1 MTVRMTRD
9 SSRSPV
15 LGIFLTT
22 LALVPMVTACT
33 KAVQET
39 VPAQYAAEREE
50 GGGRIVG
57 AIAKDGTTW
66 SFQDPGASILVGEQL
81 VGKAEPDG
89 ATVEIR
95 MDDLSHLVIERRES
109 DGGKTALLVVGIA
122 LTGIALVAVIAAATY
137 EPEPSPSVESCPFIY
152 SWNGSTYVLDAEPY
166 GGATTRGLER
176 DDFTELEHLVASD
189 GLYRVRVANELAETQ
204 HTNQFELWAIDHA
217 PGVRVVPDVEGNLY
231 ALEGPAAPDA
241 AVDGEGRDLLPWL
254 ASTDFAIWEPLPE
267 PDGDAD
273 FRRRVVLEFEKPEGA
288 DRARLV
294 ARVATGLWGSHM
306 IREMLAIR
314 GEQLEEWY
322 RWVDEDPMAPELVRA
337 WSLREELFELKVWV
351 EEPTGWELRGLLPGG
366 GPYVSDDRV
375 VELDVSR
382 VKGDRLR
389 VRLDPPAGFW
399 ALNSFAVDWGADAA
413 FELTR
418 LAPVEARDADDVDL
432 VGLLSS
438 ADDRYHVM
446 EMTGEEISVAFE
458 APPPVPGL
466 DRTLI
471 LHSRGYYRLHGVGTG
486 PGDPELVTKIEW
498 IPGAVHGF
506 SAAAFGEWKRLL
518 AANETGAA
526 GAGGY

>member
-1 MTVRMTRD
+1 MTVRMTRG

-15 LGIFLTT
+15 LGIFLTA
-22 LALVPMVTACT
+22 LALVPMVTSCT

-39 VPAQYAAEREE
+39 VPAQYAAQREE
-50 GGGRIVG
+50 GEDKIVG
-57 AIAKDGTTW
+57 AASNDGMTW
-66 SFQDPGASILVGEQL
+66 SFQDPGARVSGEQL
-81 VGKAEPDG
+81 IGKAEPDG
-89 ATVEIR
+89 ATVRIPME
-95 MDDLSHLVIERRES
+95 DLSHVVIERRES

-122 LTGIALVAVIAAATY
+122 ITGIAVIALIAAATD
-137 EPEPSPSVESCPFIY
+137 EPDPPPSTESCPFIY
-152 SWNGSTYVLDAEPY
+152 SWDGSGYVLDAEPY

-189 GLYRVRVANELAETQ
+189 GQYRLRVANELAETQ
-204 HTNQFELWAIDHA
+204 YTNQFELWTIDHA
-217 PGVRVVPDVEGNLY
+217 PGVRVVPDVDGNLH
-231 ALEGPAAPDA
+231 ALERPVPPDA
-241 AVDGEGRDLLPWL
+241 ATDGEGRDLLPWL

-267 PDGDAD
+267 PDGVAD
-273 FRRRVVLEFEKPEGA
+273 YRRQVMLEFEKPESA

-294 ARVATGLWGSHM
+294 ARVGTGLWGSHM

-314 GEQLEEWY
+314 GEHLEEWY
-322 RWVDEDPMAPELVRA
+322 RWVDEDPTARELVRA

-382 VKGDRLR
+382 VTGNRLR
-389 VRLDPPAGFW
+389 IRLNPPAGFW
-399 ALNSFAVDWGADAA
+399 ALNSFAVDWGTGAA

-418 LAPVEARDADDVDL
+418 LAPVEALDATDTDL

-446 EMTGEEISVAFE
+446 EETGEEISLAFD
-458 APPPVPGL
+458 APPSVPGL

-486 PGDPELVTKIEW
+486 PGDPGLVTQIEW
-498 IPGAVHGF
+498 IPGAVHRF
-506 SAAAFGEWKRLL
+506 SAEAFAEWTSLL
-518 AANETGAA
+518 AANETGVA

>member
-1 MTVRMTRD
+1 MTIRMTRG

-22 LALVPMVTACT
+22 LALVPMVTSCS
-33 KAVQET
+33 KAVQEN
-39 VPAQYAAEREE
+39 VPAQYASERKA
-50 GGGRIVG
+50 GGDKIVG
-57 AIAKDGTTW
+57 AVSKDGTTW
-66 SFQDPGASILVGEQL
+66 TFQDPGASVVGVQL
-81 VGKAEPDG
+81 VAKAEPDG
-89 ATVEIR
+89 ATVRIPME
-95 MDDLSHLVIERRES
+95 DLSHVVIERREG

-122 LTGIALVAVIAAATY
+122 ITGIAVIALIGSATE
-137 EPEPSPSVESCPFIY
+137 EPDPPPSTESCPFIY

-176 DDFTELEHLVASD
+176 DDFTEMEHLVASD
-189 GLYRVRVANELAETQ
+189 GLYRLRVANELAETQ

-217 PGVRVVPDVEGNLY
+217 PGVRVVPDVDGNLY
-231 ALEGPAAPDA
+231 AMERPLAPNAAI
-241 AVDGEGRDLLPWL
+241 DGEGRDLLPWL
-254 ASTDFAIWEPLPE
+254 AATDFAIWEPLPE
-267 PDGDAD
+267 VDGNEYS
-273 FRRRVVLEFEKPEGA
+273 RRQVVLEFEKPEGA

-294 ARVATGLWGSHM
+294 SRVATGLWGSHM

-322 RWVDEDPMAPELVRA
+322 RWVDEDPTARELVRA

-389 VRLDPPAGFW
+389 IRLDPPAGFW
-399 ALNSFAVDWGADAA
+399 ALNSFAVDWGTDSS
-413 FELTR
+413 FEVTR
-418 LAPVEARDADDVDL
+418 LAPGEARDAAEQDL
-432 VGLLSS
+432 VGLLSR

-446 EMTGEEISVAFE
+446 EQTGEEISMAFE

-486 PGDPELVTKIEW
+486 PGDPDLVMQIEW
-498 IPGAVHGF
+498 IPGAVHRF
-506 SAAAFGEWKRLL
+506 SAEAFAEWRRLL
-518 AANETGAA
+518 AANEA
-526 GAGGY
+526 GVAEAGGY

>member
-1 MTVRMTRD
+1 MAVRVTRG

-22 LALVPMVTACT
+22 LALVPMVTSCT
-33 KAVQET
+33 KAVQEN
-39 VPAQYAAEREE
+39 VPVQYAAEWEE
-50 GGGRIVG
+50 GGDKIVG
-57 AIAKDGTTW
+57 ATASDGTTW
-66 SFQDPGASILVGEQL
+66 SFQDPGASVVGEQL
-81 VGKAEPDG
+81 VARAEPDG
-89 ATVEIR
+89 ATVRIPME
-95 MDDLSHLVIERRES
+95 DLSHVVVERRES
-109 DGGKTALLVVGIA
+109 DGGKTALFVIGVAI
-122 LTGIALVAVIAAATY
+122 TGIALIALIAAASA
-137 EPEPSPSVESCPFIY
+137 EPDPQPSTESCPFIY
-152 SWNGSTYVLDAEPY
+152 SWDGNTYVLDAEPY

-189 GLYRVRVANELAETQ
+189 GVYRLRVANELEETQ

-217 PGVRVVPDVEGNLY
+217 PGVRVVPDVDGNLY
-231 ALEGPAAPDA
+231 ALEQLVAPVAAT
-241 AVDGEGRDLLPWL
+241 DGAGRDLLPWL

-267 PDGDAD
+267 TGEEVSS
-273 FRRRVVLEFEKPEGA
+273 RRRVVLEFDRPDGA

-314 GEQLEEWY
+314 GERLDDWY
-322 RWVDEDPMAPELVRA
+322 RWVDEDPAAREMIRA

-389 VRLDPPAGFW
+389 IRLDPPAGFW
-399 ALNSFAVDWGADAA
+399 ALNSFAVNWGGDEP

-418 LAPVEARDADDVDL
+418 LAPVEARDAANVDL
-432 VGLLSS
+432 VGLLSG

-446 EMTGEEISVAFE
+446 EETGQEISVVFE
-458 APPPVPGL
+458 APPPVPDL

-471 LHSRGYYRLHGVGTG
+471 LHSRGYYRLRGVGTG
-486 PGDPELVTKIEW
+486 SGDPGLVTQIEW
-498 IPGAVHGF
+498 IPGAVHRF
-506 SAAAFGEWKRLL
+506 SAEAFAEWQRRL
-518 AANETGAA
+518 AASETGMAR
-526 GAGGY
+526 AGGY